1 VTSLVRL
8 GRPSNAQLD
17 ALIARKAGL
26 AVSYDFVGS
35 TLHPDQWPGRTQY
48 TKSRDLGSGV
58 EAFEAGVG
66 GLRSWACHGGIDAEI
81 YPADAP
87 IEEGTTLLVILAV
100 GPMRIIVP
108 DRIVAVIDEP
118 DRFGFAYGTLPGHQE
133 VGEESYLV
141 ERHGDGRVTATIA
154 VDARAATKAARAI
167 APVVTVFQRAALK
180 RYLAA
185 LAAAAG
191 SS

>member
-1 VTSLVRL
+1 MRF
-8 GRPSNAQLD
+8 GRPTDAQLD
-17 ALIARKAGL
+17 ALIAQKAGL
-26 AVSYDFVGS
+26 EVSYDFVGS
-35 TLHPDQWPGRTQY
+35 TLHSDQWPGRTQY
-48 TKSRDLGSGV
+48 TKSRDLDSGV
-58 EAFEAGVG
+58 ATFAAAID
-66 GLRSWACHGGIDAEI
+66 GLRSWACHGGIGAEV

-87 IEEGTTLLVILAV
+87 IEEGTTLLVILPV
-100 GPMRIIVP
+100 GPIRIIVP

-167 APVVTVFQRAALK
+167 APVVTVFQRAAVK

-185 LAAAAG
+185 LAGAAG